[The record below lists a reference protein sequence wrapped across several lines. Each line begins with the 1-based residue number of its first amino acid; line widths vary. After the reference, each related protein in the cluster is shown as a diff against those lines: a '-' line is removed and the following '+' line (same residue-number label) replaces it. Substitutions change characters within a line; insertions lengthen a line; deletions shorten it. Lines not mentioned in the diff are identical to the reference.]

1 MGKGVGG
8 YWVTPEH
15 PHLTEVSHI
24 LARPHL
30 AHRSLSWSLPTEL
43 EVSLIG
49 IVIEM
54 KDWHWLCVFCGW
66 VLNADGHY
74 LIVTER
80 FGLRFGDVWIFIGR
94 FYLLVLFIRISSSN
108 ITALWCRWLQNI
120 FVICYVSWQNY
131 NAFVPLLFL
140 SFLPHEARSVQTQ
153 KTLTA
158 PSRGRASAARVCR
171 RNAPNSTRML
181 LSWRSSRR
189 ASPRAWI

>member
-1 MGKGVGG
+1 MHSSACKYQCTPTISQPPFPTPLRFSIKIQTEIEDLKGSRLRWTRLCHCSRHIGVDGEGGG

-120 FVICYVSWQNY
+120 FVI
-131 NAFVPLLFL
+131 
-140 SFLPHEARSVQTQ
+140 
-153 KTLTA
+153 
-158 PSRGRASAARVCR
+158 G
-171 RNAPNSTRML
+171 
-181 LSWRSSRR
+181 
-189 ASPRAWI
+189 